1 MHEKKISIGPK
12 GSFLEEY
19 EHLGEKSP
27 GPGAYNAHVYYF
39 YFKNNF
45 QNVLP
50 SIRCQKMDPKGFIA
64 KHKEENIKIRAK
76 P

>member
-1 MHEKKISIGPK
+1 MHEKKISVGPK

-45 QNVLP
+45 LECFTIN
-50 SIRCQKMDPKGFIA
+50 KMSKNGSKRFY
-64 KHKEENIKIRAK
+64 R
-76 P
+76 